1 MPYLILIILA
11 NFLLYFQASQ
21 VIKAYMKKKQA
32 DNDAM
37 SFLNEELERKEKLI
51 QEQTRQLSGKL
62 EGVIE
67 IYDVTKDIC
76 KSLEVDGVFNIFKDK
91 LKEYIDIDDCRFI
104 KDKKEAS
111 LGKDY
116 FVLPLNIENKSV
128 GSLAVKGI
136 KKHEEERF
144 NILTAQFF
152 MGLKRAL
159 LYQQIQELAI
169 TDSLTAV
176 FSRRYFMEK
185 LNEEIERATKF
196 NLKFA
201 FLMADIDH
209 FKEYNDR
216 YGHLVGDVVLKEA
229 AATIKESVR
238 QIDVVGRYGGEEFAI
253 LLPET
258 SPRNAYFAAERIRKA
273 IAAKRIRAYDEEVN
287 FTISIGFSAFPRDAK
302 DGLNVIDKADIALYQ
317 AKQKGRNEVVAFGS
331 K

>member
-1 MPYLILIILA
+1 MPYIILTVLA
-11 NFLLYFQASQ
+11 NILLYFQASQ
-21 VIKAYMKKKQA
+21 IIKTYLNKRKA

-37 SFLNEELERKEKLI
+37 AAIYAGLEQKEKII
-51 QEQTRQLSGKL
+51 QEQTSQLSSKL

-91 LKEYIDIDDCRFI
+91 LKENINIEDCRFL
-104 KDKKEAS
+104 KDKKEAALS
-111 LGKDY
+111 KDY
-116 FVLPLNIENKSV
+116 LILPLDIDNKSA
-128 GSLAVKGI
+128 GLLAVKGV
-136 KKHEEERF
+136 KPYEEERF

-159 LYQQIQELAI
+159 LYQKIQELAI

-216 YGHLVGDVVLKEA
+216 YGHLVGDVVLKET

-258 SPRNAYFAAERIRKA
+258 SHRNAYFAAERIRKA
-273 IAAKRIRAYDEEVN
+273 IAAKRIRAYDEELSL
-287 FTISIGFSAFPRDAK
+287 TISIGFSAFPRDAK

-317 AKQKGRNEVVAFGS
+317 AKQKGRNEVCAFGA

>member
-11 NFLLYFQASQ
+11 NILLYFQAGQ
-21 VIKAYMKKKQA
+21 IIKTYLKKKKA
-32 DNDAM
+32 DNAALAV
-37 SFLNEELERKEKLI
+37 FYNELEQKEKLI
-51 QEQTRQLSGKL
+51 QEQSSQLSGKL
-62 EGVIE
+62 ESVIE

-76 KSLEVDGVFNIFKDK
+76 KSLEVEEVFNIFKDK
-91 LKEYIDIDDCRFI
+91 LKEYISIEDCRFL
-104 KDKKEAS
+104 KDKKDVS
-111 LGKDY
+111 PGKDY
-116 FVLPLNIENKSV
+116 LILPLNIDNRSV
-128 GSLAVKGI
+128 GSLAVKGM
-136 KKHEEERF
+136 KAHEEERF
-144 NILTAQFF
+144 NILAAQFF

-169 TDSLTAV
+169 TDGLTAV
-176 FSRRYFMEK
+176 FTRRYFMEK
-185 LNEEIERATKF
+185 LNEEIERSAKF
-196 NLKFA
+196 SLKFA

-273 IAAKRIRAYDEEVN
+273 IAAKRIRAYDEELSL
-287 FTISIGFSAFPRDAK
+287 TISIGLSAFPKDAK
-302 DGLNVIDKADIALYQ
+302 DGHDVIDKADIALYQ
-317 AKQKGRNEVVAFGS
+317 AKQKGRNEVCAFTT